1 MPARPRCS
9 AVARRSSKS
18 DSPGGG
24 VVRAFVDPERMF
36 IMRWAG
42 DGEGGGQSYSSEV
55 TALDYD
61 TEIDASRFTFDPPPG
76 AREVEACRRP
86 SHAAAPACRSAER
99 PSPPSPASSDPRT
112 RRPATTPASAGSEGS
127 ANGGCGP
134 VAVWALLEAPD
145 GGYILLRQRLRPG
158 GVPRAARSWQPVDS
172 GLDEAYRYSEGGVLS
187 LLWRDGDVVAL
198 LESAS
203 VSFEELLRIAESS
216 EPRTTCALMH
226 GRGAASVLLRS
237 EASRRGRAPA
247 PHSGRVLVHSSSAR
261 QRQLLLRRCGD
272 WTRCGTMRRK
282 EPDALAAWASGVR
295 VPWSADWRADA
306 SCEGGTDDIRGEG
319 CDRHEPRPS
328 LDALRAFRGRGAGP
342 LQGVRRGA
350 RIPRE
355 SFQPVLAGAGQETPD
370 GSPELASPRTPGTR
384 RRRHGSRV
392 PSPNRGASRASFLLP
407 AGTAPSPW
415 TGACCTSGFFSVGC
429 SPLDFLRT
437 ADTHCTQD
445 PHPCRSCIPLPSFRR
460 PPSSGGLIPAK
471 AGIQARQPIAS
482 HPSPA

>member
-1 MPARPRCS
+1 MDFWEYDDRSNTYRRGTLVVVPDWVGLLPTFSARVGPADAESIDALIEQWRERGDHPEVGLAGEATLLGRRTQIVEIRP
-9 AVARRSSKS
+9 
-18 DSPGGG
+18 PGGG

-42 DGEGGGQSYSSEV
+42 DGDGGGQSYSSEV
-55 TALDYD
+55 TALEYD
-61 TEIDASRFTFDPPPG
+61 TEIDAGRFTFDPPPG
-76 AREVEACRRP
+76 AREVVTLPLKYDPVMRQLP
-86 SHAAAPACRSAER
+86 PVRSAER
-99 PSPPSPASSDPRT
+99 PSSSSPASSAPRT
-112 RRPATTPASAGSEGS
+112 APPGFDSTVGVSYEGERHRR
-127 ANGGCGP
+127 
-134 VAVWALLEAPD
+134 
-145 GGYILLRQRLRPG
+145 LRFDSRLRP
-158 GVPRAARSWQPVDS
+158 ARSARWRLHPPPSAPPSRRHPPGGALVATCRLRPRGGLPALRRRRPQP
-172 GLDEAYRYSEGGVLS
+172 S
-187 LLWRDGDVVAL
+187 LARRGRRRPPRERLG
-198 LESAS
+198 
-203 VSFEELLRIAESS
+203 LLRRAS
-216 EPRTTCALMH
+216 PHRRVLRALYH
-226 GRGAASVLLRS
+226 LRLDARALRS

-247 PHSGRVLVHSSSAR
+247 PQSGRVLVHSSSAR

-392 PSPNRGASRASFLLP
+392 PSPNRGASRAPFLLP
-407 AGTAPSPW
+407 
-415 TGACCTSGFFSVGC
+415 
-429 SPLDFLRT
+429 
-437 ADTHCTQD
+437 
-445 PHPCRSCIPLPSFRR
+445 
-460 PPSSGGLIPAK
+460 
-471 AGIQARQPIAS
+471 
-482 HPSPA
+482 